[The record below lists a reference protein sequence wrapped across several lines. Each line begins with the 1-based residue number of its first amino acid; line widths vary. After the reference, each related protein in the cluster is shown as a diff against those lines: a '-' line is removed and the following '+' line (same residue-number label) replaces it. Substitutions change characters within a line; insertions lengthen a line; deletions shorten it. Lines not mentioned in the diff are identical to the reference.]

1 MIIEWIAV
9 AKVAAPWLIA
19 AGAAYGGTRQAQRN
33 VTERVRTLETDF
45 KVHKT
50 DTVDRMARMETK
62 IDFIADHYRNK

>member
-1 MIIEWIAV
+1 MVIEFIAI

-19 AGAAYGGTRQAQRN
+19 AGAAYGGTRQALGN
-33 VTERVRTLETDF
+33 TLERVRTLETDF
-45 KVHKT
+45 KAHKT